1 MPRRP
6 PPDDGVLP
14 TKRDLDRCRRC
25 ELGARAT
32 QAVPGEG
39 PPHALLMLVGEQP
52 GDVEDQ
58 EGRPFV
64 GPSGRLLR
72 QLMAEAGVGERDAYI
87 TNAVKHFSF
96 ELRGKRR
103 IHKTPAQREI
113 AACHDWLEAE
123 IAAVRPHVIVALGA
137 TALRA
142 LVGKAM
148 TIAAAAAA
156 RAAPRVGRRH
166 RRDVSSLRRAARARP
181 RAQGGDARK
190 PGRCARARPRDGADL
205 MLVARTDVARCP
217 Q

>member
-6 PPDDGVLP
+6 PPDDGGLP

-156 RAAPRVGRRH
+156 APRHPSGAIIVATFH
-166 RRDVSSLRRAARARP
+166 PSAVLRAP
-181 RAQGGDARK
+181 DPARK
-190 PGRCARARPRDGADL
+190 AAMRESLGAALERALA
-205 MLVARTDVARCP
+205 MART
-217 Q
+217 

>member
-1 MPRRP
+1 MPRP
-6 PPDDGVLP
+6 PHRGDGRLP
-14 TKRDLDRCRRC
+14 HKAELDRCRRC
-25 ELGARAT
+25 DLGARAT

-39 PPHALLMLVGEQP
+39 PRHAPLMLVGEQP

-58 EGRPFV
+58 QGRPFV

-72 QLMAEAGVGERDAYI
+72 QLMAEAGIGERDAYI

-123 IAAVRPHVIVALGA
+123 IAAVHPRVIVALGA

-156 RAAPRVGRRH
+156 APRHASGAVIVATFH
-166 RRDVSSLRRAARARP
+166 PSAVLRAP
-181 RAQGGDARK
+181 DPARK
-190 PGRCARARPRDGADL
+190 AAMRESLGAALTRALAMSRA
-205 MLVARTDVARCP
+205 
-217 Q
+217 